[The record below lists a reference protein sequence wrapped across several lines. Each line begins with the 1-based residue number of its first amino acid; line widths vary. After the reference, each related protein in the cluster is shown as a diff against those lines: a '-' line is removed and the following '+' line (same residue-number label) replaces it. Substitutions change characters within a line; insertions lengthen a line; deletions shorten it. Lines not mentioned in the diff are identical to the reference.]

1 MKKYRFLD
9 TTSKKFLNEQ
19 VREGPRDLYFNQ
31 HELVEAYQSE
41 KTLRAVST
49 FEIILFR
56 VFRLSSSLT
65 PEGCKSGSGN

>member
-56 VFRLSSSLT
+56 VLC
-65 PEGCKSGSGN
+65 PVSGSIV